1 MHWTTNY
8 RANTI
13 TMYPARVPKKIY
25 VTSIYKQYAENSER
39 QDERAEEDGD
49 LYRCGR
55 VVVNAGVNANNK
67 NIVTCILTFTY
78 FRLLSTC

>member
-1 MHWTTNY
+1 
-8 RANTI
+8 
-13 TMYPARVPKKIY
+13 MYPARVPKEIN

-39 QDERAEEDGD
+39 QDGRAEEDGD

-55 VVVNAGVNANNK
+55 VVVNANNK